1 MCPVEAGGHRDPGG
15 QAANLGCGR
24 LSGTLPFPASES
36 EEGTQA
42 GLQSC
47 RFYQLLTREERRKSE
62 YKQPPPTHPAQMQIF
77 LFSIGG
83 VLVGPN
89 PHFLPASPQ
98 SPTAGPLCG
107 DCCIS
112 QNAAGHRDPR
122 LFPSLPVAQ
131 TIHSPSPGFSL
142 PELVSTPPHSP
153 LPESGLLDSASW
165 RADRWKCLLSAM
177 LGLSVHL

>member
-1 MCPVEAGGHRDPGG
+1 MLPVNPLYPDYWSLEGANLCLEAFAPQGEAKNKPLVCPVEAGGHRDPGG
-15 QAANLGCGR
+15 QAASLGCGR

-98 SPTAGPLCG
+98 SPTAGPLGG
-107 DCCIS
+107 DCVS
-112 QNAAGHRDPR
+112 PR
-122 LFPSLPVAQ
+122 TQQV
-131 TIHSPSPGFSL
+131 TGTH
-142 PELVSTPPHSP
+142 
-153 LPESGLLDSASW
+153 AS
-165 RADRWKCLLSAM
+165 S
-177 LGLSVHL
+177 HLCR